1 MPLYDLTHTIN
12 SSMVVF
18 PGDPSFESQT
28 VMDVNNQDAFTLRH
42 YSLGNHA
49 GTHIDFPAHVISDGK
64 SSDHF
69 PVDYLT
75 GIGKVINIPENS
87 HVTAAHV
94 DAADIAPGNIVFF
107 KTRNTRDSLY
117 EKGVYTED
125 FKAIEPEAA
134 QRLVERGIRIVG
146 IDYLSVD
153 PIDDENLS
161 VHKTLL
167 HEDILII
174 ENLNLQ
180 MIPAGRYYIRIAPLK
195 IEGMDGLPVRVMAE
209 LPNTV

>member
-1 MPLYDLTHTIN
+1 MPFYDLTHAIS

-18 PGDPSFESQT
+18 PGDPTFESKM
-28 VMDVNNQDAFTLRH
+28 VMDVNNDDPFTLRH
-42 YSLGNHA
+42 FSLGNHA
-49 GTHIDFPAHVISDGK
+49 GTHIDFPAHVRSGGK
-64 SSDHF
+64 TSDHF
-69 PVDYLT
+69 PIEYLT
-75 GIGKVINIPENS
+75 GIGKIINIPENS
-87 HVTAAHV
+87 HVTASHV

-134 QRLVERGIRIVG
+134 KRLVERGIRIVG

-153 PIDDENLS
+153 PVEDENLT

-167 HEDILII
+167 DEEVLIV

-195 IEGMDGLPVRVMAE
+195 IEGMDGLPVRVVAD
-209 LPNTV
+209 LASSV